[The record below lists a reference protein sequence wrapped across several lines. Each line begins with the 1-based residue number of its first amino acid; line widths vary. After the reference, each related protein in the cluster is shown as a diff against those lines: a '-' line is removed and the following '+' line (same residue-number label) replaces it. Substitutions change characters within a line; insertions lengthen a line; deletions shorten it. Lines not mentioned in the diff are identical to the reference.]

1 MWVPRGRYLLIYDL
15 VAIPIAVYAS
25 FILRLEA
32 WDLGQFTYGGIGFVA
47 SAAFI
52 VPLFLIGSHSYRQHW
67 AFASVAEFVRLAIA
81 VTSSVALLGLGIF
94 LLGTEVD
101 LFQIPRSVPLIALP
115 TVVGVVAAPRLL
127 LRIMLR
133 RRPQP
138 APQDTTPVVVYGA
151 GNAGAMVVQELRQ
164 NPQLKLRIIGIID
177 DNPRT
182 HGLTIHGVRVLGGR
196 GALPEVVRTGTVRKV
211 IIAMPRAPGKEIR
224 AIHAFCAGLG
234 VAALTIPG
242 MYELLD
248 GSARVSELRP
258 IEVTDLLRREPIE
271 TDLERVRTLLTG
283 QIVLITGAGGSIGSE
298 LCRQIFRCQPAR
310 LILLGHGENSI
321 FEIQGELERL
331 GRQLSIATEI
341 IAVIADSRDRERIDA
356 IFARHRP
363 VLVFHA
369 AAHKHVPLME
379 QNVVEAVSNNI
390 LGTRN
395 IVAAAAQHGV
405 ERFVMISTDK
415 AVNPTSVMGVSKR
428 VAELIVHETALAVGR
443 PYVAVRF
450 GNVLGSRG
458 SVILTFRRQI
468 AAGGPVTVTDP
479 EMRRYFMTIPEAV
492 QLVLQAGA
500 LGTPGLIFMLDMG
513 EPVRIVD
520 LARDMIRLSGLQ
532 EGRDID
538 IVFTGRRPGEK
549 VFEELFAP
557 NERYRPTLHQHVFIA
572 ERVEPHVGMTLD
584 AAIAGFEAVVR
595 ANDDVAARALLQQI
609 VPEFTGTEAISQA
622 VPQR

>member
-1 MWVPRGRYLLIYDL
+1 MWVPRGRHLLIYDL
-15 VAIPIAVYAS
+15 VAIPIAIYIS
-25 FILRLEA
+25 FILRLES
-32 WDLGQFTYGGIGFVA
+32 WRLDQFTYGGVGFIA
-47 SAAFI
+47 SATLI
-52 VPLFLIGSHSYRQHW
+52 VPLFLAGSHSYRQHW
-67 AFASVAEFVRLAIA
+67 AFASVAEFIRLAIA
-81 VTSSVALLGLGIF
+81 VTSSVALLGLSIF
-94 LLGTEVD
+94 LFGTEID
-101 LFQIPRSVPLIALP
+101 LFQIPRSVPLIAIP
-115 TVVGVVAAPRLL
+115 TAVSAIAAPRLL
-127 LRIMLR
+127 LRIALR

-138 APQDTTPVVVYGA
+138 TSPATTPVAVFGA

-164 NPQLKLRIIGIID
+164 NPQLQLRVVGIID
-177 DNPRT
+177 DDPRT

-196 GALPEVVRTGTVRKV
+196 GALPEVIGASEVRKV

-234 VAALTIPG
+234 VTTLTIPG

-271 TDLERVRTLLTG
+271 TDLERVRTLLVD
-283 QIVLITGAGGSIGSE
+283 QPVLITGAGGSIGSE
-298 LCRQIFRCQPAR
+298 LCRQILRCQPAQ
-310 LILLGHGENSI
+310 LILLGHGENSV

-331 GRQLSIATEI
+331 GKQQATTTEI
-341 IAVIADSRDRERIDA
+341 IAVIADSRDRERINT
-356 IFARHRP
+356 IFARYRP
-363 VLVFHA
+363 TVVFHA

-395 IVAAAAQHGV
+395 IVMAAAHHGV
-405 ERFVMISTDK
+405 ARFVMISTDK

-428 VAELIVHETALAVGR
+428 VAELIVHETALAIGR

-557 NERYRPTLHQHVFIA
+557 NERYRPTPHQHVFIA
-572 ERVEPHVGMTLD
+572 ERVEQQTVLALD
-584 AAIAGFEAVVR
+584 EALKAFEAVVQ
-595 ANDDVAARALLQQI
+595 ANDDATARSLLKQL
-609 VPEFTGTEAISQA
+609 VPEYTGADVTGHA
-622 VPQR
+622 VS